1 MWDTANIRRKPSSG
15 GSSMTDMITAR
26 ISIVVP
32 LAIKGFGVIVGGGE
46 SRSLQW
52 HTTTFM
58 MNLIIK

>member
-1 MWDTANIRRKPSSG
+1 
-15 GSSMTDMITAR
+15 MTDMITAR